1 MSSRLFI
8 SNKSARVVF
17 LYLVHLGA
25 VGELPSTAAAEREW
39 GQSAL
44 NNRQDKDV
52 NFSKQ
57 LHI

>member
-1 MSSRLFI
+1 MNSRLFI

-39 GQSAL
+39 GQNAL
-44 NNRQDKDV
+44 NH
-52 NFSKQ
+52 SE
-57 LHI
+57 